1 MRNKGIKV
9 VVDPQIFDDQLYGG
23 ISRYYIEILSRLKKR
38 GHKIKIP
45 VLTSRNFYIKQSIFY
60 KKKQHMVDF
69 FIYVMDLL
77 KININPFIDKKKKKE
92 LYKAFTSKYDVLIPT
107 YFNPYFYTDINNKP
121 FVLTVYD
128 MIYELFPN
136 LFIDDPHNVVANKL
150 FLMEKATKI
159 IAVSNNTKKDI
170 LKFYPHID
178 ESKIEVIYHG
188 NSIKIEEN
196 VDVVVPEKYILY
208 VGSRWHYKNFTF
220 LVDALKNILDEDNT
234 LVLLCAGGGEFND
247 EEEALIRNLGLEDKI
262 VQQKFEDFELGH
274 FYKNALCFV
283 FPSMYEGFGIP
294 VLESMACGCP
304 IVLSNSSS
312 FPEVAG
318 EAGIFFDLGD
328 KQDLQN
334 KIRTLLNNDLLR
346 EEYSQKGLIQVKNF
360 DWDYAAEKCLEVYI
374 EAINS

>member
-1 MRNKGIKV
+1 MKKQGIKI

-23 ISRYYIEILSRLKKR
+23 ISRYYIEILSRQEKK
-38 GHKIKIP
+38 GNKITIP
-45 VLTSRNFYIKQSIFY
+45 ILTSRNFYIRQSIFY
-60 KKKQHMVDF
+60 NKKQQIVDL
-69 FIYVMDLL
+69 FIKVMNRY
-77 KININPFIDKKKKKE
+77 KVNTNTFIDKQKKKE
-92 LYKAFTSKYDVLIPT
+92 LNRAFTSDYDVLVPT
-107 YFNPYFYTDINNKP
+107 YFNPYFYEQIGNKP

-128 MIYELFPN
+128 MIYELFPD

-150 FLMEKATKI
+150 FLIEKATKI

-170 LKFYPHID
+170 LKLYPHID

-188 NSIKIEEN
+188 NSIKVEKNIDIKLPEN
-196 VDVVVPEKYILY
+196 YILY

-220 LVDALKNILDEDNT
+220 LVDAVKDILDENDD
-234 LVLLCAGGGEFND
+234 LILLCAGGGDFN
-247 EEEALIRNLGLEDKI
+247 EEEKALIHDLDLDDKI

-274 FYKNALCFV
+274 YYKNALCFV

-318 EAGIFFDLGD
+318 EAGIFFNLGD

-334 KIRTLLNNDLLR
+334 KIRMLLNNDLLR
-346 EEYSQKGLIQVKNF
+346 AEYSQKGLIQVKNF
-360 DWDYAAEKCLEVYI
+360 DWDDAAEKCLEVYI
-374 EAINS
+374 EAVNS